1 MKLLGV
7 AGILFFASLTCLGQ
21 QVPSRRGPAIRELNE
36 RLMEAAESRRDPAT
50 ARQDYRIGPEDLL
63 EVTVFEVPELSRTVR
78 VSAAGQ
84 ISLPLIGTV
93 KVGGLSPMELE
104 DVLKEMLRKTY
115 VRDPQVSVFLREYKS
130 DPVSVIGAVKMPG
143 PYHIQTRKSL
153 IEVLAMAQGL
163 SDGPFKNPGRTVVI
177 SRKPRPRAAASSTR
191 NEASNES
198 TGSAASAD
206 DGQPEGEIVEVPLKE
221 LLQSGDPKWNV
232 PIYPGDVVKVP
243 PAGTVYVA
251 GDVYKPGGFPL
262 TDFDYISVIQAVA
275 MAGGTLRTANRKESL
290 IIRLDATGNR
300 QEQKINLGRIMS
312 GKDPDPKLQPNDILI
327 VPGSVGRAAA
337 LRAIETAIQTT
348 SGVLIWRR

>member
-1 MKLLGV
+1 
-7 AGILFFASLTCLGQ
+7 
-21 QVPSRRGPAIRELNE
+21 
-36 RLMEAAESRRDPAT
+36 MEAAQSQRDPSA
-50 ARQDYRIGPEDLL
+50 ARQDYRIGPEDLV
-63 EVTVFEVPELSRTVR
+63 EITVFEVPELSRTVR

-93 KVGGLSPMELE
+93 KVAGLSPMELE

-115 VRDPQVSVFLREYKS
+115 IRDPQVSVFLREYKS

-177 SRKPRPRAAASSTR
+177 SRKRRTRTAATSSG
-191 NEASNES
+191 EASNDS
-198 TGSAASAD
+198 TFPQVPAD
-206 DGQPEGEIVEVPLKE
+206 DGKTEGEIVEVPLKE

-251 GDVYKPGGFPL
+251 GDVFKPGGFPL

-275 MAGGTLRTANRKESL
+275 MAGGTLRTANRKQSV
-290 IIRLDATGNR
+290 IIRQDATGNR
-300 QEQKINLGRIMS
+300 QEQKINLARILS

-348 SGVLIWRR
+348 SGILIWRR